1 MKDFPDDR
9 LRYLY
14 ESVRLRTMRAASDF
28 LGMAPSSISRQIA
41 GLERELGFEVIEK
54 NRHTLQLTAAGERLV
69 DYYKDRLSQREA
81 LLSDLGDL
89 RDQRTGTISIA
100 IGKGLV
106 RVVLAQSVAEFTS
119 KYPGVKIEVRSLS
132 SRAVLPEVRDDHA
145 HFGIV
150 MDVPSDPRVKS
161 RSNFVEPY
169 CLLVA
174 ANSELARLTEVDIL
188 DLPKCTMILPEEGFR
203 VRDLLADYE
212 DREHMSIDVRITASS
227 IQFIADMVVAGS
239 LVTILP
245 IGCVTDYIEA
255 GRLVAI
261 PLRNSGLS
269 DARLEIITRIGR
281 KLPSAALNLIDLIER
296 RLKAHVKARQ
306 LPRDAH
312 VRIN

>member
-14 ESVRLRTMRAASDF
+14 ESVRLRTMRAASDL

-89 RDQRTGTISIA
+89 RDQRTGTVSIA
-100 IGKGLV
+100 MGKGLG

-119 KYPGVKIEVRSLS
+119 KYPGVRIEVRSLS
-132 SRAVLPEVRDDHA
+132 SRAVLPEVRDDFA

-150 MDVPSDPRVKS
+150 MDGPSDPRVKS

-169 CLLVA
+169 CLVVA
-174 ANSELARLTEVDIL
+174 ASTELARLNEVDIL
-188 DLPKCTMILPEEGFR
+188 DLPRCALILPEEGFR
-203 VRDLLADYE
+203 IRDLLADYGE
-212 DREHMSIDVRITASS
+212 REHVNLDVRISASS
-227 IQFIADMVVAGS
+227 IQFIADMVVTGA
-239 LVTILP
+239 LATIVP
-245 IGCVTDYIEA
+245 IGCVSDYVVA

-261 PLRNSGLS
+261 PLKNAGLK
-269 DARLEIITRIGR
+269 DARIEIVTRIGR
-281 KLPSAALNLIDLIER
+281 KLPSTAMNLIDMMER
-296 RLKAHVKARQ
+296 RLRAGVNARQ
-306 LPRDAH
+306 QPRDAH
-312 VRIN
+312 VRIK